1 MQASIKASTTF
12 RAPVEIRRPG
22 DEPPLKFIGIF
33 KHRSRDQFEALA
45 KDSRENPRKDLDAV
59 LEVLQGWEEMLE
71 PFSRENVEELLQ
83 NFHEAADVIA
93 STYVRELGPARRGN

>member
-1 MQASIKASTTF
+1 MQASIKANPTF

-22 DEPPLKFIGIF
+22 DEPPLKFIGVF
-33 KHRSRDQFEALA
+33 KHRTRDQFEALA
-45 KDSRENPRKDLDAV
+45 KESRDSPRTDLEAV
-59 LEVLQGWEEMLE
+59 LDVLQGWDEMLE
-71 PFSRENVEELLQ
+71 PFSRENVDALLQ